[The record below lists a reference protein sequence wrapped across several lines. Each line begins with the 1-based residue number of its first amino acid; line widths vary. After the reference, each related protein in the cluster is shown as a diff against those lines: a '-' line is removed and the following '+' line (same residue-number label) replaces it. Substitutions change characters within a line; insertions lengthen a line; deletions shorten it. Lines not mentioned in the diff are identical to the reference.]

1 MAAGQ
6 VEPFGKDSCSRS
18 GFGMVPFIK
27 AIRPKNVGSGTTV
40 TMPVPYDPSQEQVAR
55 AAL

>member
-6 VEPFGKDSCSRS
+6 VELFGKDSCSRS